1 MEPAQGARPM
11 RCRGVR
17 GGAALRSSKGVG
29 GEEYPEKPAPRGN
42 RWQWKQS
49 SGLGGA
55 LTSTRDGGVD
65 AQRGLGA
72 VAGEGT
78 PGRRK

>member
-1 MEPAQGARPM
+1 M
-11 RCRGVR
+11 
-17 GGAALRSSKGVG
+17 G
-29 GEEYPEKPAPRGN
+29 GEKYPEKPAPRGN
-42 RWQWKQS
+42 RWQRKQS